1 MLGPLLDGSRPF
13 KRKSMSIPVLK
24 KEDYETRLRR
34 LHMRSWRRGMKEMD
48 LILGNFADTALQFLD
63 LSELDL
69 HEALMNEPDQDL
81 YAWLS
86 GSSPAPDVY
95 QPAVERIL
103 ANMSKI
109 SSKVL

>member
-1 MLGPLLDGSRPF
+1 MNMPAS
-13 KRKSMSIPVLK
+13 K
-24 KEDYETRLRR
+24 KEDHETRLRR

-48 LILGNFADTALQFLD
+48 LILGNFADTALQVLD

-86 GSSPAPDVY
+86 GSYPTPDVY
-95 QPAVERIL
+95 KPAVERVL